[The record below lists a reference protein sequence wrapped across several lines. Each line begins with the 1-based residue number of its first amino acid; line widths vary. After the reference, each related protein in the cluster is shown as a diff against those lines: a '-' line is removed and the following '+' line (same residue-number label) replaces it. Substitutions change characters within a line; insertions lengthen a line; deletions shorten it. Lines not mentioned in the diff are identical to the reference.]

1 MIRGFRQ
8 IALLTALSRIFGM
21 VRDIVYGYFF
31 GASGLL
37 DAWLI
42 AFKIPNLSRRLFG
55 EGAASASFIPV
66 YSEVLHNDKE
76 QAAVLLNTVVTVLF
90 MLLAGIV
97 LVGQL
102 GILTYLHFFAKT
114 FDTELIM
121 ALSMVMLPYML
132 FICMVAILAGILNV
146 HKHFATPAMAPIV
159 LNIFI
164 IGTILLTGRLM
175 KIDSVTQLAAV
186 AVSVLLAGI
195 VQLLIQIPPLKRAGV
210 TIHAGWQVSLKPY
223 KKILLLMGPMIIGL
237 TVTQINTLCDDLI
250 AWWFSGSID
259 KGSTFALFGMVIHYP
274 MQRGSVSHLYYAQRL
289 YQLPLGV
296 LGISLATAIFPVMS
310 ADAARKDFKALTQ
323 TISRGIR
330 ATVFVALPATAGL
343 IIVAKPLI
351 TTIFQHGK
359 FTYDDTS
366 KVTVTLIFYS
376 LGLSGYFAQQVLARA
391 FYSIQDSITP
401 VKSALMAVAA
411 NIILNLTL
419 IWFLSRAGLA
429 ASTAICAYFQ
439 VIILILILRR
449 KVSSSVL
456 DGLPGTVLKTL
467 AGTFAMSF
475 VCLGILTL
483 MSYLPSGKRYDC
495 LRLIVTIPAAVI
507 VYIYSAKMLRNEMLS
522 LFWTRRNKTI

>member
-1 MIRGFRQ
+1 M
-8 IALLTALSRIFGM
+8 TALSRIFGM
-21 VRDIVYGYFF
+21 LRDIAYSHFF

-102 GILTYLHFFAKT
+102 GILTYLHFFART
-114 FDTELIM
+114 PDTELIM

-146 HKHFATPAMAPIV
+146 HKHFATPAIAPIV
-159 LNIFI
+159 LNVFI
-164 IGTILLTGRLM
+164 IGTILITGRFM
-175 KIDSVTQLAAV
+175 DMEPVTQLAAI
-186 AVSVLLAGI
+186 AISVLLAGI
-195 VQLLIQIPPLKRAGV
+195 VQLLMQIPPLKRAGV

-223 KKILLLMGPMIIGL
+223 KKILILMGPMIVGL
-237 TVTQINTLCDDLI
+237 TVTQMNTLCDDLI
-250 AWWFSGSID
+250 AWWFSGSVD
-259 KGSTFALFGMVIHYP
+259 KGETFTLFGRMIHYP

-310 ADAARKDFKALTQ
+310 ADAARKDIKALTA

-330 ATVFVALPATAGL
+330 ATIFVALPATAGL
-343 IIVAKPLI
+343 IIVARPLI
-351 TTIFQHGK
+351 SVLFQTGK
-359 FTYDDTS
+359 FTHEDTS
-366 KVTVTLIFYS
+366 KVAVTLIFYS

-401 VKSALMAVAA
+401 VRSALIAVVA

-439 VIILILILRR
+439 VVILILILCR
-449 KVSSSVL
+449 KFDSSVL
-456 DGLPGTVLKTL
+456 DGVQATFLKTL
-467 AGTFAMSF
+467 VGTFAMAIAC
-475 VCLGILTL
+475 VGILAL
-483 MSYLPSGKRYDC
+483 MTFLPSGRKYDA
-495 LRLIVTIPAAVI
+495 LRLLAIIPAALI
-507 VYIYSAKMLRNEMLS
+507 VYIYAAKHLENDMLS
-522 LFWTRRNKTI
+522 LFWNRRKQTNQKIS